1 MKFSFNNFR
10 YFRTQIFL
18 SFSSMVFLIVV
29 WFMFYLYIDRKVDH
43 LNNFNYKSY
52 RISQDFTGNIRNF
65 QTFLLFGYREKDFY
79 IKHNQKDLKL
89 YIDHLKNQRKEIDL
103 IFKESKALNIGTNQ
117 SMITLSKEM
126 DHLYDIVNQFKK
138 TALLR
143 GFKDYGIEGK
153 MRDKA
158 HFLEKY
164 SSLNKITLLQF
175 RRHEKDYLLRSDDSS
190 IKKFEN
196 LYHATLT
203 AKNIDSATRQVLIE
217 YKINFDA
224 LVQLSSKLGISQNQG
239 LYGQIN
245 QINGFIENSFVQ
257 IIHRNE
263 KRVNELKEILFYFQ
277 LCQTLLMALIALL
290 LCIYISK
297 YFTKDIQLLS
307 LDISNYIKSN
317 FKEPISNLNHK
328 SSIRE
333 VDFLLKSY
341 GILKEKLSENIIFLE
356 KKTEQANKIAT
367 FKTQFL
373 ANMSHEIRSPLN
385 GVIGMLNMLKTSA
398 LNSEQTEYIEIA
410 EHSADH
416 LLGIVNMI
424 LDHSKMEAGKMKIE
438 QYPIHLKKEL
448 TKLMRL
454 FEYRIQDKN
463 IKLHFIYDDSISN
476 NVLGDN
482 LRLQQVLINLIDNA
496 IKFTSHGDV
505 KLEVNLSNRIDDL
518 QYLNFK
524 IMDSGIGIDADKTEQ
539 LLLAF
544 EQADLTTTRK
554 YGGTGLGLTISNQ
567 LVQLMGGSKLNI
579 IALEGGGSSFSFD
592 IPFKIN
598 VNLISIK
605 DSNETQSSTIKDIII
620 NKALIVEDN
629 LINQKVL
636 KKLLNKLN
644 IPSDIAVNGKEAVSF
659 YNENDYD
666 IIFMDLHMPEMDGFE
681 ATEKIHSS
689 AKYQT
694 NTIPIVAVTA
704 SAFDE
709 DKVKAIANGMD
720 DFITKPVVLK
730 NLEEIIAKQ
739 MHLKSFQYKKCS
751 TDCKV

>member
-1 MKFSFNNFR
+1 M
-10 YFRTQIFL
+10 TT
-18 SFSSMVFLIVV
+18 
-29 WFMFYLYIDRKVDH
+29 
-43 LNNFNYKSY
+43 
-52 RISQDFTGNIRNF
+52 IS
-65 QTFLLFGYREKDFY
+65 
-79 IKHNQKDLKL
+79 
-89 YIDHLKNQRKEIDL
+89 KEID
-103 IFKESKALNIGTNQ
+103 N
-117 SMITLSKEM
+117 
-126 DHLYDIVNQFKK
+126 LYLVVNQFKK
-138 TALLR
+138 TALIR

-153 MRDKA
+153 MRNKA
-158 HFLEKY
+158 HFLEKN

-175 RRHEKDYLLRSDDSS
+175 RRHEKDYMLRSDDTS

-196 LYHATLT
+196 LYNSTLKE
-203 AKNIDSATRQVLIE
+203 KNIDSATKQVIID
-217 YKINFDA
+217 YKNNFDT
-224 LVQLSSKLGISQNQG
+224 LVKLSSKLGVAQNQG
-239 LYGQIN
+239 LYKKIN
-245 QINGFIENSFVQ
+245 QINGFIESSFVQ
-257 IIHRNE
+257 IISHNK
-263 KRVNELKEILFYFQ
+263 KRINELKETLFYFQ
-277 LCQTLLMALIALL
+277 LYQTILTALITLI

-297 YFTKDIQLLS
+297 YLTKDIKLLS
-307 LDISNYIKSN
+307 LDISNYITSN

-356 KKTEQANKIAT
+356 KKTEQANKTAT

-424 LDHSKMEAGKMKIE
+424 LDHSKMEAGKMKVE

-448 TKLMRL
+448 TKLIRL
-454 FEYRIQDKN
+454 FEYRINDEN
-463 IKLHFIYDDSISN
+463 IKLHFIYDDQISN
-476 NVLGDN
+476 NILGDN

-496 IKFTSHGDV
+496 IKFTSHGEV
-505 KLEVNLSNRIDDL
+505 KLEVCLLNRIDDL

-524 IMDSGIGIDADKTEQ
+524 ITDSGIGIDADKTEQ
-539 LLLAF
+539 MLLAF

-567 LVQLMGGSKLNI
+567 LVHLMGGSKLNI
-579 IALEGGGSSFSFD
+579 MALESGGSSFSFE

-598 VNLISIK
+598 RNIISIENT
-605 DSNETQSSTIKDIII
+605 NETKLNDTKDIII

-636 KKLLNKLN
+636 HKLLTKLN

-689 AKYQT
+689 SKYQT
-694 NTIPIVAVTA
+694 NAIPIIAVTA

-709 DKVKAIANGMD
+709 DKVKAISKGMD

-739 MHLKSFQYKKCS
+739 MQHQIKSMAPTKA
-751 TDCKV
+751 

>member
-1 MKFSFNNFR
+1 M
-10 YFRTQIFL
+10 IVL
-18 SFSSMVFLIVV
+18 MVV
-29 WFMFYLYIDRKVDH
+29 WFMFYLYIDHKVDH
-43 LNNFNYKSY
+43 LNNFTYKSY
-52 RISQDFTGNIRNF
+52 RVSQEFTGNIRNF
-65 QTFLLFGYREKDFY
+65 QTFLLFGYKEKDFY
-79 IKHNQKDLKL
+79 INHNQKDLKL
-89 YIDHLKNQRKEIDL
+89 YIDNLKRQRKEIDL
-103 IFKESKALNIGTNQ
+103 IFKESKDLNIGKNQ
-117 SMITLSKEM
+117 SMTAISKEI
-126 DHLYDIVNQFKK
+126 DNLYLVVNQFKK
-138 TALLR
+138 IALIR

-153 MRDKA
+153 MRNKA
-158 HFLEKY
+158 HFLEKN

-175 RRHEKDYLLRSDDSS
+175 RRHEKDYMLRSDDTS

-196 LYHATLT
+196 LYNSTLKE
-203 AKNIDSATRQVLIE
+203 KNIDSATKQVIID
-217 YKINFDA
+217 YKNNFDT
-224 LVQLSSKLGISQNQG
+224 LVKLSSKLGVAQNQG
-239 LYGQIN
+239 LYKKIN
-245 QINGFIENSFVQ
+245 QINGFIESSFVQ
-257 IIHRNE
+257 IISHNK
-263 KRVNELKEILFYFQ
+263 KRINELKETLFYFQ
-277 LCQTLLMALIALL
+277 LYQTILTALITLI

-297 YFTKDIQLLS
+297 YLTKDIKLLS
-307 LDISNYIKSN
+307 LDISNYITSN

-356 KKTEQANKIAT
+356 KKTEQANKTAT

-424 LDHSKMEAGKMKIE
+424 LDHSKMEAGKMKVE

-448 TKLMRL
+448 TKLIRL
-454 FEYRIQDKN
+454 FEYRINDEN
-463 IKLHFIYDDSISN
+463 IKLHFIYDDQISN
-476 NVLGDN
+476 NILGDN

-496 IKFTSHGDV
+496 IKFTSHGEV
-505 KLEVNLSNRIDDL
+505 KLEVCLLNRIDDL

-524 IMDSGIGIDADKTEQ
+524 ITDSGIGIDADKTEQ
-539 LLLAF
+539 MLLAF

-567 LVQLMGGSKLNI
+567 LVHLMGGSKLNI
-579 IALEGGGSSFSFD
+579 IALESGGSSFSFE

-598 VNLISIK
+598 RNIISIE
-605 DSNETQSSTIKDIII
+605 DTNETKLNNSKDIII

-636 KKLLNKLN
+636 HKLLNKLN
-644 IPSDIAVNGKEAVSF
+644 IPSDIAVNGKEAVSL
-659 YNENDYD
+659 YNENNYD

-694 NTIPIVAVTA
+694 NAIPIIAVTA
-704 SAFDE
+704 SAFEE
-709 DKVKAIANGMD
+709 DKVKAISKGMD

-739 MHLKSFQYKKCS
+739 MQHQIKSMAPIKA
-751 TDCKV
+751 

>member
-10 YFRTQIFL
+10 YFRTQLFL

-29 WFMFYLYIDRKVDH
+29 WFMSYLYIDHKVDH
-43 LNNFNYKSY
+43 LNNFTYKSY
-52 RISQDFTGNIRNF
+52 RVSQEFTGNIRNF
-65 QTFLLFGYREKDFY
+65 QTFLLFGYKEKDFY
-79 IKHNQKDLKL
+79 INHNQKDLKL
-89 YIDHLKNQRKEIDL
+89 YIDNLKSQRKEIDL
-103 IFKESKALNIGTNQ
+103 IFKESKELNIGTNQ

-126 DHLYDIVNQFKK
+126 NHLYDIVNQFKK
-138 TALLR
+138 TALIR
-143 GFKDYGIEGK
+143 GFKDYGVEGE
-153 MRDKA
+153 MRNKA

-175 RRHEKDYLLRSDDSS
+175 RRHEKDYLLRSDNTS
-190 IKKFEN
+190 IKKFED
-196 LYHATLT
+196 LYTATLSD
-203 AKNIDSATRQVLIE
+203 KNIDSATKQVLLE

-224 LVQLSSKLGISQNQG
+224 LVQLSSKLGISQNEG

-263 KRVNELKEILFYFQ
+263 KRVDELKKILFYFQ

-297 YFTKDIQLLS
+297 YFTKDIQLLT

-317 FKEPISNLNHK
+317 FQETTSNLNHK

-356 KKTEQANKIAT
+356 KKTEQANKTAA

-398 LNSEQTEYIEIA
+398 LNNEQTEYIEIA

-454 FEYRIQDKN
+454 FEYRINDEN
-463 IKLHFIYDDSISN
+463 IKLHFIYDESISN
-476 NVLGDN
+476 SILGDN

-505 KLEVNLSNRIDDL
+505 KLEVNLLNRSGDL

-524 IMDSGIGIDADKTEQ
+524 ITDSGIGIDPDKTEQ
-539 LLLAF
+539 MLLAF

-567 LVQLMGGSKLNI
+567 LVQLMGGTKLNI
-579 IALEGGGSSFSFD
+579 IALEAGGSSFSFD
-592 IPFKIN
+592 IPFEIN
-598 VNLISIK
+598 TSAFSIEGNNESQFNNLK
-605 DSNETQSSTIKDIII
+605 DVIIT
-620 NKALIVEDN
+620 KALIVEDN

-636 KKLLNKLN
+636 QKLLNKLN
-644 IPSDIAVNGKEAVSF
+644 IPSDIAINGKEAVSL

-689 AKYQT
+689 AKYQI
-694 NTIPIVAVTA
+694 NAIPIIAVTA

-709 DKVKAIANGMD
+709 DKVKAISNGMD

-739 MHLKSFQYKKCS
+739 MHLKCFQYKNC
-751 TDCKV
+751 

>member
-1 MKFSFNNFR
+1 
-10 YFRTQIFL
+10 
-18 SFSSMVFLIVV
+18 
-29 WFMFYLYIDRKVDH
+29 MFYLYIDRKVDY
-43 LNNFNYKSY
+43 LNNFTYKSY
-52 RISQDFTGNIRNF
+52 RVSQEFTANIRNF
-65 QTFLLFGYREKDFY
+65 QTFLLFGYKEKDFY
-79 IKHNQKDLKL
+79 LNHNQKDLKL
-89 YIDHLKNQRKEIDL
+89 YIDNLKNQRKEIDV
-103 IFKESKALNIGTNQ
+103 IFKESKELNIGNNP
-117 SMITLSKEM
+117 SMTHLSKEI
-126 DHLYDIVNQFKK
+126 DNLYSVVNQFKK
-138 TALLR
+138 TALIR
-143 GFKDYGIEGK
+143 GFKDHGIEGE
-153 MRDKA
+153 MRKKA
-158 HFLEKY
+158 HFLEKN

-175 RRHEKDYLLRSDDSS
+175 RRHEKDYMLRSDDTS
-190 IKKFEN
+190 IQKFKD
-196 LYHATLT
+196 LYTSTL
-203 AKNIDSATRQVLIE
+203 KDRNIDSATKQVLTD
-217 YKINFDA
+217 YKNNFDS
-224 LVQLSSKLGISQNQG
+224 LVKLSSKLGVAQNQG
-239 LYGQIN
+239 LYGKIN
-245 QINGFIENSFVQ
+245 KMNEAVENSFVQ
-257 IIHRNE
+257 IIAHNK
-263 KRVNELKEILFYFQ
+263 KRINELKETLFYSQ

-297 YFTKDIQLLS
+297 YFTKDIKLLS

-317 FKEPISNLNHK
+317 FKEPISNLNHR

-356 KKTEQANKIAT
+356 KKTEQANKTAT

-454 FEYRIQDKN
+454 FEYRINDEN
-463 IKLHFIYDDSISN
+463 IKLHFIYDDGISN
-476 NVLGDN
+476 NILGDN

-496 IKFTSHGDV
+496 IKFTTHGDV
-505 KLEVNLSNRIDDL
+505 KLEVNLLNRIDDL

-524 IMDSGIGIDADKTEQ
+524 ITDSGIGIDPDKTEQ
-539 LLLAF
+539 MLLAF

-567 LVQLMGGSKLNI
+567 LVQLMGGTKLNI
-579 IALEGGGSSFSFD
+579 IALESGGSSFSFE

-598 VNLISIK
+598 TKIIPIE
-605 DSNETQSSTIKDIII
+605 DSSESQFNTIKDVII

-636 KKLLNKLN
+636 HKLLNKLN
-644 IPSDIAVNGKEAVSF
+644 IPSDIAINGKEAVSL

-689 AKYQT
+689 AKYQI
-694 NTIPIVAVTA
+694 NAIPIIAVTA

-709 DKVKAIANGMD
+709 DKVKAISNGMD

-739 MHLKSFQYKKCS
+739 MQLQM
-751 TDCKV
+751 

>member
-1 MKFSFNNFR
+1 
-10 YFRTQIFL
+10 
-18 SFSSMVFLIVV
+18 
-29 WFMFYLYIDRKVDH
+29 MFYLYIDRKVDY
-43 LNNFNYKSY
+43 LNNFTYKSY
-52 RISQDFTGNIRNF
+52 RVSQEFTANIRNF
-65 QTFLLFGYREKDFY
+65 QTFLLFGYKEKDFY
-79 IKHNQKDLKL
+79 LNHNQKDLKL
-89 YIDHLKNQRKEIDL
+89 YIDNLKNQRKEIDV
-103 IFKESKALNIGTNQ
+103 IFKESKELNIGNNP
-117 SMITLSKEM
+117 SMTHLSKEI
-126 DHLYDIVNQFKK
+126 DNLYSVVNQFKK
-138 TALLR
+138 TALIR
-143 GFKDYGIEGK
+143 GFKDHGIEGE
-153 MRDKA
+153 MRKKA
-158 HFLEKY
+158 HFLEKN

-175 RRHEKDYLLRSDDSS
+175 RRHEKDYMLRSDDTS
-190 IKKFEN
+190 IQKFKD
-196 LYHATLT
+196 LYTSTL
-203 AKNIDSATRQVLIE
+203 KDRNIDSATKQVLTD
-217 YKINFDA
+217 YKNNFDS
-224 LVQLSSKLGISQNQG
+224 LVKLSSKLGVAQNQG
-239 LYGQIN
+239 LYGKIN
-245 QINGFIENSFVQ
+245 KMNEAVENSFVQ
-257 IIHRNE
+257 IIAHNK
-263 KRVNELKEILFYFQ
+263 KRINELKETLFYSQ

-297 YFTKDIQLLS
+297 YFTKDIKLLS

-317 FKEPISNLNHK
+317 FKEPISNLNHR

-356 KKTEQANKIAT
+356 KKTEQANKTAT

-454 FEYRIQDKN
+454 FEYRINDEN
-463 IKLHFIYDDSISN
+463 IKLHFIYDDGISN
-476 NVLGDN
+476 NILGDN

-496 IKFTSHGDV
+496 IKFTTHGDV
-505 KLEVNLSNRIDDL
+505 KLEVNLLNRIDDL

-524 IMDSGIGIDADKTEQ
+524 ITDSGIGIDPDKTEQ
-539 LLLAF
+539 MLLAF

-567 LVQLMGGSKLNI
+567 LVQLMGGTKLNI
-579 IALEGGGSSFSFD
+579 ITLESGGSSFSFE

-598 VNLISIK
+598 TKIIPVE
-605 DSNETQSSTIKDIII
+605 DSSERQFNTIKDVII

-636 KKLLNKLN
+636 HKLLNKLN
-644 IPSDIAVNGKEAVSF
+644 IPSDIAINGKEAVSL

-689 AKYQT
+689 AKYQI
-694 NTIPIVAVTA
+694 NAIPIIAVTA

-709 DKVKAIANGMD
+709 DKVKAISNGMD

-739 MHLKSFQYKKCS
+739 MQLQM
-751 TDCKV
+751 

>member
-1 MKFSFNNFR
+1 MKFFFNNFR

-18 SFSSMVFLIVV
+18 SFSSMIVLIVI

-43 LNNFNYKSY
+43 LNNFTYKSY
-52 RISQDFTGNIRNF
+52 QISQDFTGNIRNF
-65 QTFLLFGYREKDFY
+65 QTFLLFGYKEKDFY
-79 IKHNQKDLKL
+79 INHNQKDLKL
-89 YIDHLKNQRKEIDL
+89 YIDNLKNQRKEIDL
-103 IFKESKALNIGTNQ
+103 IFKESKELNIGNNPSMTN
-117 SMITLSKEM
+117 LSKEI
-126 DHLYDIVNQFKK
+126 DNLYIVVNQFKK
-138 TALLR
+138 TALIR
-143 GFKDYGIEGK
+143 GFKDHGIEGK
-153 MRDKA
+153 MRNKA
-158 HFLEKY
+158 HFLEKK

-175 RRHEKDYLLRSDDSS
+175 RRHEKDYLLRSDVAS
-190 IKKFEN
+190 ITKFEN
-196 LYHATLT
+196 LYNSTFKK
-203 AKNIDSATRQVLIE
+203 KNIDSATKQVLID
-217 YKINFDA
+217 YKNDFDT
-224 LVQLSSKLGISQNQG
+224 LVKLSSKLGVSQNQG
-239 LYGQIN
+239 LYGKIN
-245 QINGFIENSFVQ
+245 QINGFVESSFVQ
-257 IIHRNE
+257 IIAHNE
-263 KRVNELKEILFYFQ
+263 KRINELKKTLFYSQ
-277 LCQTLLMALIALL
+277 LCQTLLMALIALI

-297 YFTKDIQLLS
+297 YFTKDIKLLS
-307 LDISNYIKSN
+307 LDISSYIKSN
-317 FKEPISNLNHK
+317 FKEPISNLNHR

-333 VDFLLKSY
+333 VDFLLISY

-356 KKTEQANKIAT
+356 KKTEQANKTAT

-385 GVIGMLNMLKTSA
+385 GVIGMLNMLKTSS

-424 LDHSKMEAGKMKIE
+424 LDHSKMEAGKMKVE
-438 QYPIHLKKEL
+438 QYPINLKKEL
-448 TKLMRL
+448 TKLIRL
-454 FEYRIQDKN
+454 FEYRIIDKN

-476 NVLGDN
+476 NILGDN

-496 IKFTSHGDV
+496 IKFTTHGDV
-505 KLEVNLSNRIDDL
+505 KLEVNLLNRIDDL
-518 QYLNFK
+518 QYLSFK

-539 LLLAF
+539 MLLAF

-579 IALEGGGSSFSFD
+579 IGLESGGSSFSFE

-598 VNLISIK
+598 TNVISIE
-605 DSNETQSSTIKDIII
+605 DNNETHFNDIKDVII

-636 KKLLNKLN
+636 YKLLNKLN
-644 IPSDIAVNGKEAVSF
+644 IPSDIAINGKEAVTL
-659 YNENDYD
+659 YNKNDYD

-681 ATEKIHSS
+681 ATEKIHASP
-689 AKYQT
+689 KYQIT
-694 NTIPIVAVTA
+694 PIPIIAVTA

-709 DKVKAIANGMD
+709 DKVKAISKGMD

-739 MHLKSFQYKKCS
+739 MQLKCFQI
-751 TDCKV
+751 

>member
-1 MKFSFNNFR
+1 
-10 YFRTQIFL
+10 
-18 SFSSMVFLIVV
+18 MVFLIVV
-29 WFMFYLYIDRKVDH
+29 WFMFYLYIDRKVDY

-65 QTFLLFGYREKDFY
+65 QTFLLFGYREKGFY
-79 IKHNQKDLKL
+79 INHNQKDLKL
-89 YIDHLKNQRKEIDL
+89 YIDNLEKQRKEIDL
-103 IFKESKALNIGTNQ
+103 IFKESKELNIGTNQ
-117 SMITLSKEM
+117 SMINLSKEM
-126 DHLYDIVNQFKK
+126 GHLDVIVNQLKK
-138 TALLR
+138 TALIR

-158 HFLEKY
+158 HFLEKH

-196 LYHATLT
+196 LYHT
-203 AKNIDSATRQVLIE
+203 ALRTKNIDSATMQVLKE
-217 YKINFDA
+217 YKINFDT
-224 LVQLSSKLGISQNQG
+224 LVQLSSEIGISQNQG
-239 LYGQIN
+239 LYGQIH

-257 IIHRNE
+257 IIRHNE

-307 LDISNYIKSN
+307 LDISNYIKFN
-317 FKEPISNLNHK
+317 FKEPTSNLSHK

-356 KKTEQANKIAT
+356 KKTEQANRTAT

-373 ANMSHEIRSPLN
+373 TNMSHEIRSPLN

-448 TKLMRL
+448 SKLMRL
-454 FEYRIQDKN
+454 FEYRIRDKN
-463 IKLHFIYDDSISN
+463 IKLHFIYDDCISN
-476 NVLGDN
+476 NIFGDN

-505 KLEVNLSNRIDDL
+505 KLEVNLSDRRDDL

-524 IMDSGIGIDADKTEQ
+524 IMDSGIGIDANKTEQ

-592 IPFKIN
+592 IPFEIN
-598 VNLISIK
+598 TNVISIEGN
-605 DSNETQSSTIKDIII
+605 NETLFNNIKDIII
-620 NKALIVEDN
+620 SKALIVEDN

-636 KKLLNKLN
+636 QKLLNKLN
-644 IPSDIAVNGKEAVSF
+644 IPSDIAINGKEAVSF

-689 AKYQT
+689 VKYQI

-709 DKVKAIANGMD
+709 DKVKAISKGMD

-739 MHLKSFQYKKCS
+739 MNLKCFQNKNCCLDYK
-751 TDCKV
+751 V

>member
-1 MKFSFNNFR
+1 M
-10 YFRTQIFL
+10 IVL
-18 SFSSMVFLIVV
+18 MVV
-29 WFMFYLYIDRKVDH
+29 WFMFYLYIDHKVDH
-43 LNNFNYKSY
+43 LNNFTYKSY
-52 RISQDFTGNIRNF
+52 RVSQEFTGNIRNF
-65 QTFLLFGYREKDFY
+65 QTFLLFGYKEKDFY
-79 IKHNQKDLKL
+79 INHNQKDLKL
-89 YIDHLKNQRKEIDL
+89 YIDNLKSQRKEIDL
-103 IFKESKALNIGTNQ
+103 IFKESKDLNIGNNQ
-117 SMITLSKEM
+117 SMTAISKEI
-126 DHLYDIVNQFKK
+126 DNLYLVVNQFKK
-138 TALLR
+138 IALIR

-153 MRDKA
+153 MRNKA
-158 HFLEKY
+158 HFLEKN

-175 RRHEKDYLLRSDDSS
+175 RRHEKDYMLRSDDTS

-196 LYHATLT
+196 LYNSTLKE
-203 AKNIDSATRQVLIE
+203 KNIDSATKQVIID
-217 YKINFDA
+217 YKNNFET
-224 LVQLSSKLGISQNQG
+224 LVKLSSKLGVAQNQG
-239 LYGQIN
+239 LYKKIN
-245 QINGFIENSFVQ
+245 QINGFIESSFVQ
-257 IIHRNE
+257 IISHNK
-263 KRVNELKEILFYFQ
+263 KRINELKETLFYFQ
-277 LCQTLLMALIALL
+277 LYQTLFTALL
-290 LCIYISK
+290 TLILCIYISK
-297 YFTKDIQLLS
+297 YLTKDIKLLS
-307 LDISNYIKSN
+307 LDISNYIMSN

-356 KKTEQANKIAT
+356 KKTEQANKTAT

-424 LDHSKMEAGKMKIE
+424 LDHSKMEAGKMKVE

-448 TKLMRL
+448 TKLIRL
-454 FEYRIQDKN
+454 FEYRINDEN
-463 IKLHFIYDDSISN
+463 IKLHFIYDDQISN
-476 NVLGDN
+476 NILGDN

-496 IKFTSHGDV
+496 IKFTTHGDV
-505 KLEVNLSNRIDDL
+505 KLEVHLLNRIDDL

-524 IMDSGIGIDADKTEQ
+524 ITDSGIGIDPDKTEQ
-539 LLLAF
+539 MLLAF

-567 LVQLMGGSKLNI
+567 LVHLMGGSKLNI
-579 IALEGGGSSFSFD
+579 IALESGGSSFSFE

-598 VNLISIK
+598 RNIISIE
-605 DSNETQSSTIKDIII
+605 DNNETKLNDTKEIII

-636 KKLLNKLN
+636 HKLLTKLN
-644 IPSDIAVNGKEAVSF
+644 IPSDIAVNGKEAVSL

-681 ATEKIHSS
+681 ATEKIHSTS
-689 AKYQT
+689 KYQT
-694 NTIPIVAVTA
+694 NAIPIIAVTA
-704 SAFDE
+704 SAFEE
-709 DKVKAIANGMD
+709 DKVKAISKGMD

-739 MHLKSFQYKKCS
+739 MQHQMKSM
-751 TDCKV
+751 TPIKV

>member
-1 MKFSFNNFR
+1 M
-10 YFRTQIFL
+10 
-18 SFSSMVFLIVV
+18 SFSSMIVLMVV
-29 WFMFYLYIDRKVDH
+29 WFMFYLYIDHKVDH
-43 LNNFNYKSY
+43 LNNFTYKSY
-52 RISQDFTGNIRNF
+52 RVSQEFTGNIRNF
-65 QTFLLFGYREKDFY
+65 QTFLLFGYKEKDFY
-79 IKHNQKDLKL
+79 INHNQKDLKL
-89 YIDHLKNQRKEIDL
+89 YIDNLKSQRKEIDL
-103 IFKESKALNIGTNQ
+103 IFKESKDLNIGNNQ
-117 SMITLSKEM
+117 SMTAISKEI
-126 DHLYDIVNQFKK
+126 DNLYLVVNQFKK
-138 TALLR
+138 IALIR

-153 MRDKA
+153 MRNKA
-158 HFLEKY
+158 HFLEKN

-175 RRHEKDYLLRSDDSS
+175 RRHEKDYMLRSDDTS

-196 LYHATLT
+196 LYNSTLKE
-203 AKNIDSATRQVLIE
+203 KNIDSATKQVIID
-217 YKINFDA
+217 YKNNFET
-224 LVQLSSKLGISQNQG
+224 LVKLSSKLGVAQNQG
-239 LYGQIN
+239 LYKKIN
-245 QINGFIENSFVQ
+245 QINGFIESSFVQ
-257 IIHRNE
+257 IISHNK
-263 KRVNELKEILFYFQ
+263 KRINELKETLFYFQ
-277 LCQTLLMALIALL
+277 LYQTLFTALL
-290 LCIYISK
+290 TLILCIYISK
-297 YFTKDIQLLS
+297 YLTKDIKLLS
-307 LDISNYIKSN
+307 LDISNYIMSN

-356 KKTEQANKIAT
+356 KKTEQANKTAT

-424 LDHSKMEAGKMKIE
+424 LDHSKMEAGKMKVE

-448 TKLMRL
+448 TKLIRL
-454 FEYRIQDKN
+454 FEYRINDEN
-463 IKLHFIYDDSISN
+463 IKLHFIYDDQISN
-476 NVLGDN
+476 NILGDN

-496 IKFTSHGDV
+496 IKFTTHGDV
-505 KLEVNLSNRIDDL
+505 KLEVHLLNRIDDL

-524 IMDSGIGIDADKTEQ
+524 ITDSGIGIDPDKTEQ
-539 LLLAF
+539 MLLAF

-567 LVQLMGGSKLNI
+567 LVHLMGGSKLNI
-579 IALEGGGSSFSFD
+579 IALESGGSSFSFE

-598 VNLISIK
+598 RNIISIE
-605 DSNETQSSTIKDIII
+605 DNNETKLNDTKEIII

-636 KKLLNKLN
+636 HKLLTKLN
-644 IPSDIAVNGKEAVSF
+644 IPSDIAVNGKEAVSL

-681 ATEKIHSS
+681 ATEKIHSTS
-689 AKYQT
+689 KYQT
-694 NTIPIVAVTA
+694 NAIPIIAVTA
-704 SAFDE
+704 SAFEE
-709 DKVKAIANGMD
+709 DKVKAISKGMD

-739 MHLKSFQYKKCS
+739 MQHQMKSM
-751 TDCKV
+751 TPIKV

>member
-1 MKFSFNNFR
+1 MKFFFNNFR

-18 SFSSMVFLIVV
+18 SFSLMIVLIVV
-29 WFMFYLYIDRKVDH
+29 WFMFYLYIDRKVHH
-43 LNNFNYKSY
+43 LNNFTYKSY
-52 RISQDFTGNIRNF
+52 RVSQDFSANIRNF
-65 QTFLLFGYREKDFY
+65 QTFLLFGYKEKDFY
-79 IKHNQKDLKL
+79 INHNQKDLKL
-89 YIDHLKNQRKEIDL
+89 YIDNLKSQRKEVDL
-103 IFKESKALNIGTNQ
+103 IFKESKELNIGTNQ
-117 SMITLSKEM
+117 SMITLSKEI
-126 DHLYDIVNQFKK
+126 DNLYVIVNQFKK
-138 TALLR
+138 IALIR

-158 HFLEKY
+158 HFLEKK

-175 RRHEKDYLLRSDDSS
+175 RRHEKDYLLRSDDTY
-190 IKKFEN
+190 IKNFED
-196 LYHATLT
+196 LYNSTIRE
-203 AKNIDSATRQVLIE
+203 KNIDSATRQVLID
-217 YKINFDA
+217 YKNDFDS
-224 LVQLSSKLGISQNQG
+224 LVKLSSKLGVAQNQG
-239 LYGQIN
+239 LYGKIN
-245 QINGFIENSFVQ
+245 QINEVVENSFVQ
-257 IIHRNE
+257 IIAHNK
-263 KRVNELKEILFYFQ
+263 KRINELKETLFYFQ
-277 LCQTLLMALIALL
+277 LCQTLLMMLIALIL
-290 LCIYISK
+290 STYISK
-297 YFTKDIQLLS
+297 YFTKDIKLLS

-424 LDHSKMEAGKMKIE
+424 LDHSKMEAGKMKVE
-438 QYPIHLKKEL
+438 QYPINLKKEL
-448 TKLMRL
+448 TKLIRL
-454 FEYRIQDKN
+454 FEYRINDKN
-463 IKLHFIYDDSISN
+463 IELHFIYDDKISN
-476 NVLGDN
+476 NILGDN

-496 IKFTSHGDV
+496 IKFTTHGDV
-505 KLEVNLSNRIDDL
+505 KLEVNLLNRIDDL

-524 IMDSGIGIDADKTEQ
+524 ITDSGIGIDPDKTEQ
-539 LLLAF
+539 MLLAF

-567 LVQLMGGSKLNI
+567 LVQLMGGTKLNI
-579 IALEGGGSSFSFD
+579 IALESGGSSFSFE

-598 VNLISIK
+598 TNVLSIE
-605 DSNETQSSTIKDIII
+605 DNNETQFNTIKDVII

-636 KKLLNKLN
+636 YKLLDKLN
-644 IPSDIAVNGKEAVSF
+644 IPSDIAINGKEAVSL

-689 AKYQT
+689 PKYQI
-694 NTIPIVAVTA
+694 NAIPIIAVTA

-709 DKVKAIANGMD
+709 DKVKAISNGMD

-739 MHLKSFQYKKCS
+739 MQLQM
-751 TDCKV
+751 

>member
-1 MKFSFNNFR
+1 M
-10 YFRTQIFL
+10 I
-18 SFSSMVFLIVV
+18 VLIVV
-29 WFMFYLYIDRKVDH
+29 WFMFYLYVDRKVEH
-43 LNNFNYKSY
+43 LNNFTYKSY
-52 RISQDFTGNIRNF
+52 RVSQDFSANIRNF
-65 QTFLLFGYREKDFY
+65 QNFLLFGHKEKGFY
-79 IKHNQKDLKL
+79 INHNQKDLNL
-89 YIDHLKNQRKEIDL
+89 YIDNLKKQREEINL
-103 IFKESKALNIGTNQ
+103 IFKESKELNIGTNQ
-117 SMITLSKEM
+117 SMINLSKEI
-126 DHLYDIVNQFKK
+126 DNLYIAVNQFKK
-138 TALLR
+138 TALIR

-158 HFLEKY
+158 HFLEKK

-175 RRHEKDYLLRSDDSS
+175 RRHEKDYLLRSEDAY

-196 LYHATLT
+196 LYNSTIRE
-203 AKNIDSATRQVLIE
+203 KNLDPITRQVLIG
-217 YKINFDA
+217 YKNDFGA
-224 LVQLSSKLGISQNQG
+224 LVKLNTKLGASHDQG
-239 LYGQIN
+239 LYGKIN
-245 QINGFIENSFVQ
+245 KINGFVENSFVQ

-263 KRVNELKEILFYFQ
+263 KKVNELKETLFYLQ
-277 LCQTLLMALIALL
+277 LYQTLLMILIALAL
-290 LCIYISK
+290 STYISK
-297 YFTKDIQLLS
+297 YFTKDIKLLS

-317 FKEPISNLNHK
+317 FKEPTSNLNHK

-341 GILKEKLSENIIFLE
+341 GVLKEKLSENIVFLE
-356 KKTEQANKIAT
+356 KSTEQANKTAT

-385 GVIGMLNMLKTSA
+385 GVIGMLNMIKTSP

-424 LDHSKMEAGKMKIE
+424 LDHSKMEAGKMKLE
-438 QYPIHLKKEL
+438 NYPINLKKEL
-448 TKLMRL
+448 TKLIRL
-454 FEYRIQDKN
+454 FEYRINDEN

-476 NVLGDN
+476 NILGDN

-505 KLEVNLSNRIDDL
+505 KLEVNLLTRKDDL

-524 IMDSGIGIDADKTEQ
+524 ITDSGIGIDPDKTEQ
-539 LLLAF
+539 MLLAF

-579 IALEGGGSSFSFD
+579 IALERGGSSFSFE
-592 IPFKIN
+592 IPFQIN
-598 VNLISIK
+598 TNVISIK
-605 DSNETQSSTIKDIII
+605 DSNEIKFNSTKDIII

-636 KKLLNKLN
+636 HKLLDKLN
-644 IPSDIAVNGKEAVSF
+644 IPSDIAVNGKEAVSL
-659 YNENDYD
+659 YNENEYD

-689 AKYQT
+689 AKYQI
-694 NTIPIVAVTA
+694 NAIPIIAVTA

-709 DKVKAIANGMD
+709 DKVKAISNGMD

-739 MHLKSFQYKKCS
+739 MHLKCFKF
-751 TDCKV
+751 

>member
-1 MKFSFNNFR
+1 
-10 YFRTQIFL
+10 
-18 SFSSMVFLIVV
+18 
-29 WFMFYLYIDRKVDH
+29 MFYLYIDRKVDH
-43 LNNFNYKSY
+43 LNNFTYKSY
-52 RISQDFTGNIRNF
+52 RVSQDFSANIRNF
-65 QTFLLFGYREKDFY
+65 QNFLLFGYKEKDFY
-79 IKHNQKDLKL
+79 INHNQKDLKL
-89 YIDHLKNQRKEIDL
+89 YIDNLKKQRKEVNL
-103 IFKESKALNIGTNQ
+103 IFKESKELNIGTNQ
-117 SMITLSKEM
+117 SMTNLSKEI
-126 DHLYDIVNQFKK
+126 DNLSIVVNQFKK
-138 TALLR
+138 TTLIR
-143 GFKDYGIEGK
+143 GFKDYGVEGK
-153 MRDKA
+153 MRDNA
-158 HFLEKY
+158 HFLEKK

-175 RRHEKDYLLRSDDSS
+175 RRHEKDYLLRSEDTY
-190 IKKFEN
+190 IKKFED
-196 LYHATLT
+196 LYNSTIRE
-203 AKNIDSATRQVLIE
+203 KNIDPITRQVLVD
-217 YKINFDA
+217 YKNDFGA
-224 LVQLSSKLGISQNQG
+224 LVKLSSKLGASHNRG
-239 LYGQIN
+239 LYGKIN
-245 QINGFIENSFVQ
+245 QINGFVENSFVQ

-263 KRVNELKEILFYFQ
+263 KKVNELKETLFYLQ
-277 LCQTLLMALIALL
+277 LCQTLLMILIALAL
-290 LCIYISK
+290 STYISK
-297 YFTKDIQLLS
+297 YFTKDIKLLS

-317 FKEPISNLNHK
+317 FKEPTSNLNHK

-341 GILKEKLSENIIFLE
+341 GVLKEKLSENIVFLE
-356 KKTEQANKIAT
+356 KDTEQANKTAT

-385 GVIGMLNMLKTSA
+385 GVIGMLNMIKTSP

-424 LDHSKMEAGKMKIE
+424 LDHSKMEAGKMKLE
-438 QYPIHLKKEL
+438 KYPINLKKEL
-448 TKLMRL
+448 TKLIRL
-454 FEYRIQDKN
+454 FEYRINDEN
-463 IKLHFIYDDSISN
+463 IKLHFIYDDGISN
-476 NVLGDN
+476 NILGDN

-496 IKFTSHGDV
+496 IKFTTHGDV
-505 KLEVNLSNRIDDL
+505 KLEVNLLNRIDDL

-524 IMDSGIGIDADKTEQ
+524 ITDSGIGIDPDKTEQ

-579 IALEGGGSSFSFD
+579 IALESGGSSFSFE
-592 IPFKIN
+592 IPFQIN
-598 VNLISIK
+598 TNVISIE
-605 DSNETQSSTIKDIII
+605 DNNEIKFNNTKDIII

-636 KKLLNKLN
+636 HKLLDKLN
-644 IPSDIAVNGKEAVSF
+644 IPSDIAINGKEAVSL

-689 AKYQT
+689 AKYQI
-694 NTIPIVAVTA
+694 NAIPIIAVTA

-709 DKVKAIANGMD
+709 DKVKAISNGMD

-739 MHLKSFQYKKCS
+739 MHLKCFQF
-751 TDCKV
+751 

>member
-1 MKFSFNNFR
+1 M
-10 YFRTQIFL
+10 
-18 SFSSMVFLIVV
+18 IVLMIV
-29 WFMFYLYIDRKVDH
+29 WFMFYLYIDRKADH
-43 LNNFNYKSY
+43 LNNFTYKSY
-52 RISQDFTGNIRNF
+52 QVSQEFTGNIRNF
-65 QTFLLFGYREKDFY
+65 QTFLLSGYKEKDFY
-79 IKHNQKDLKL
+79 INHSQKNIKL
-89 YIDHLKNQRKEIDL
+89 YIDNLKTQRKEIDL
-103 IFKESKALNIGTNQ
+103 IFKESKDLNIGSNQ
-117 SMITLSKEM
+117 SIIAILKEI
-126 DHLYDIVNQFKK
+126 DNLYLVVNQFKK
-138 TALLR
+138 TALIR

-153 MRDKA
+153 MRNKA
-158 HFLEKY
+158 HFLEKN

-175 RRHEKDYLLRSDDSS
+175 RRHEKDYLLRSDDTS

-196 LYHATLT
+196 LYNSTIRE
-203 AKNIDSATRQVLIE
+203 KNIDAATKQVLID
-217 YKINFDA
+217 YKNNFET
-224 LVQLSSKLGISQNQG
+224 LVKLSSKLGVAQNQG
-239 LYGQIN
+239 LYKKIDEIN
-245 QINGFIENSFVQ
+245 AFIESSFVQ
-257 IIHRNE
+257 IISHNK
-263 KRVNELKEILFYFQ
+263 KRINELKETLFYFQ
-277 LCQTLLMALIALL
+277 LYQTLLMVLITLI
-290 LCIYISK
+290 LCVYISK
-297 YFTKDIQLLS
+297 HLTKDIKLLS
-307 LDISNYIKSN
+307 LDISNYITSN

-328 SSIRE
+328 SSIKE
-333 VDFLLKSY
+333 VDLLLKSY

-356 KKTEQANKIAT
+356 KKTEQANKTTT

-424 LDHSKMEAGKMKIE
+424 LDHSKMEAGKMKVE

-448 TKLMRL
+448 TKLIRL
-454 FEYRIQDKN
+454 FEYRIKDEN
-463 IKLHFIYDDSISN
+463 IKLHFIYDDQISN
-476 NVLGDN
+476 NILGDN

-505 KLEVNLSNRIDDL
+505 KLEVHLLNRIDDL

-524 IMDSGIGIDADKTEQ
+524 ITDSGIGIDPDKTEQ
-539 LLLAF
+539 MLLAF

-567 LVQLMGGSKLNI
+567 LVHLMGGSKLNI
-579 IALEGGGSSFSFD
+579 MALESGGSSFSFE

-598 VNLISIK
+598 RNIISIE
-605 DSNETQSSTIKDIII
+605 DTNETKLNNTKDIII

-636 KKLLNKLN
+636 HKLLTKLN
-644 IPSDIAVNGKEAVSF
+644 IPSDIAVNGKEAVSY

-666 IIFMDLHMPEMDGFE
+666 IIFMDIHMPEMDGFE

-689 AKYQT
+689 SKYQT
-694 NTIPIVAVTA
+694 NAIPIIAVTA

-709 DKVKAIANGMD
+709 DKVKAISKGMD

-739 MHLKSFQYKKCS
+739 MQHQMKSMAPI
-751 TDCKV
+751 KV

>member
-1 MKFSFNNFR
+1 
-10 YFRTQIFL
+10 
-18 SFSSMVFLIVV
+18 
-29 WFMFYLYIDRKVDH
+29 MFYLYIDRKVDH

-52 RISQDFTGNIRNF
+52 KISQDFTGNIRNF
-65 QTFLLFGYREKDFY
+65 QTFLLFGYREKGFY
-79 IKHNQKDLKL
+79 ITHNQKDLKL
-89 YIDHLKNQRKEIDL
+89 YIDHLKKQKKEIDL
-103 IFKESKALNIGTNQ
+103 IFKESKELNIGTDQ
-117 SMITLSKEM
+117 SLITLSQEM
-126 DHLYDIVNQFKK
+126 DHLYSIVNEFKK
-138 TALLR
+138 TALIR

-158 HFLEKY
+158 HFLERN
-164 SSLNKITLLQF
+164 SSLDKITLLQF
-175 RRHEKDYLLRSDDSS
+175 RRHEKDYLLRSDDTS
-190 IKKFEN
+190 IKKFED
-196 LYHATLT
+196 LYQATLRE
-203 AKNIDSATRQVLIE
+203 KNIDSATRQILTE
-217 YKINFDA
+217 YKINFNT

-239 LYGQIN
+239 LYGHIN

-257 IIHRNE
+257 IIHHNE
-263 KRVNELKEILFYFQ
+263 KRVDELKEILYYFQ

-290 LCIYISK
+290 LSIYISK
-297 YFTKDIQLLS
+297 YFTKDIRLLS

-317 FKEPISNLNHK
+317 FQEPTSNLNNK

-356 KKTEQANKIAT
+356 KKTEQANKIAA

-385 GVIGMLNMLKTSA
+385 GVVGMLNMLKTSA

-424 LDHSKMEAGKMKIE
+424 LDHSKMEAGKMKME
-438 QYPIHLKKEL
+438 QYPINLKKEL

-463 IKLHFIYDDSISN
+463 IQLHFNYDDSIAN
-476 NVLGDN
+476 NILADN

-496 IKFTSHGDV
+496 IKFTSQGDV
-505 KLEVNLSNRIDDL
+505 KLEVNFLNRTADL

-579 IALEGGGSSFSFD
+579 IALEGGGSSFSFE

-598 VNLISIK
+598 TNVISIK
-605 DSNETQSSTIKDIII
+605 DTKETQSIIKDIII

-636 KKLLNKLN
+636 QKLLNKLN
-644 IPSDIAVNGKEAVSF
+644 IPSDIAINGKEAVSL

-681 ATEKIHSS
+681 ATEKIHSA
-689 AKYQT
+689 AKYQI
-694 NTIPIVAVTA
+694 NAIPIIAVTA

-730 NLEEIIAKQ
+730 NLEETIAKQ
-739 MHLKSFQYKKCS
+739 MQLKSFHSKNYATNYK
-751 TDCKV
+751 V

>member
-1 MKFSFNNFR
+1 
-10 YFRTQIFL
+10 
-18 SFSSMVFLIVV
+18 
-29 WFMFYLYIDRKVDH
+29 MFYLYIDRKVDH

>member
-1 MKFSFNNFR
+1 
-10 YFRTQIFL
+10 
-18 SFSSMVFLIVV
+18 
-29 WFMFYLYIDRKVDH
+29 
-43 LNNFNYKSY
+43 
-52 RISQDFTGNIRNF
+52 
-65 QTFLLFGYREKDFY
+65 
-79 IKHNQKDLKL
+79 
-89 YIDHLKNQRKEIDL
+89 
-103 IFKESKALNIGTNQ
+103 
-117 SMITLSKEM
+117 
-126 DHLYDIVNQFKK
+126 VNQFKK
-138 TALLR
+138 IALIR

-153 MRDKA
+153 MRNKA
-158 HFLEKY
+158 HFLEKN

-175 RRHEKDYLLRSDDSS
+175 RRHEKDYMLRSDDTS

-196 LYHATLT
+196 LYNSTLKE
-203 AKNIDSATRQVLIE
+203 KNIDSATKQVIID
-217 YKINFDA
+217 YKNNFDT
-224 LVQLSSKLGISQNQG
+224 LVKLSSKLGVAQNQG
-239 LYGQIN
+239 LYKKIN
-245 QINGFIENSFVQ
+245 QINGFIESSFVQ
-257 IIHRNE
+257 IISHNK
-263 KRVNELKEILFYFQ
+263 KRINELKETLFYFQ
-277 LCQTLLMALIALL
+277 LYQTILTALITLI

-297 YFTKDIQLLS
+297 YLTKDIKLLS
-307 LDISNYIKSN
+307 LDISNYITSN

-356 KKTEQANKIAT
+356 KKTEQANKTAT

-424 LDHSKMEAGKMKIE
+424 LDHSKMEAGKMKVE

-448 TKLMRL
+448 TKLIRL
-454 FEYRIQDKN
+454 FEYRINDEN
-463 IKLHFIYDDSISN
+463 IKLHFIYDDQISN
-476 NVLGDN
+476 NILGDN

-496 IKFTSHGDV
+496 IKFTSHGEV
-505 KLEVNLSNRIDDL
+505 KLEVCLLNRIDDL

-524 IMDSGIGIDADKTEQ
+524 ITDSGIGIDADKTEQ
-539 LLLAF
+539 MLLAF

-567 LVQLMGGSKLNI
+567 LVHLMGGSKLNI
-579 IALEGGGSSFSFD
+579 IALESGGSSFSFE

-598 VNLISIK
+598 RNIISIE
-605 DSNETQSSTIKDIII
+605 DTNETKLNNSKDIII

-636 KKLLNKLN
+636 HKLLNKLN
-644 IPSDIAVNGKEAVSF
+644 IPSDIAVNGKEAVSL
-659 YNENDYD
+659 YNENNYD

-694 NTIPIVAVTA
+694 NAIPIIAVTA
-704 SAFDE
+704 SAFEE
-709 DKVKAIANGMD
+709 DKVKAISKGMD

-739 MHLKSFQYKKCS
+739 MQHQIKSMAPIKA
-751 TDCKV
+751 

>member
-1 MKFSFNNFR
+1 
-10 YFRTQIFL
+10 
-18 SFSSMVFLIVV
+18 
-29 WFMFYLYIDRKVDH
+29 MFYLYIDRKVDY
-43 LNNFNYKSY
+43 LNNFTYKSY
-52 RISQDFTGNIRNF
+52 RVSQEFTANIRNF
-65 QTFLLFGYREKDFY
+65 QTFLLFGYKEKDFY
-79 IKHNQKDLKL
+79 LNHNQKDLKL
-89 YIDHLKNQRKEIDL
+89 YIDNLKNQRKEIDV
-103 IFKESKALNIGTNQ
+103 IFKESKELNIGNNP
-117 SMITLSKEM
+117 SMTHLSKEI
-126 DHLYDIVNQFKK
+126 DHLNILVNQFKK
-138 TALLR
+138 TTLIR
-143 GFKDYGIEGK
+143 GFKDHGIEGE
-153 MRDKA
+153 MRKKA
-158 HFLEKY
+158 HFLEKN

-175 RRHEKDYLLRSDDSS
+175 RRHEKDYMLRSDDTS
-190 IKKFEN
+190 IQKFKD
-196 LYHATLT
+196 LYTSTL
-203 AKNIDSATRQVLIE
+203 KERNIDSATKQVLID
-217 YKINFDA
+217 YKNNFDS
-224 LVQLSSKLGISQNQG
+224 LVKLSSKLGVAQNQG
-239 LYGQIN
+239 LYGKIN
-245 QINGFIENSFVQ
+245 KMNEAVENSFVQ
-257 IIHRNE
+257 IIAHNK
-263 KRVNELKEILFYFQ
+263 KRINELKETLFYSQ
-277 LCQTLLMALIALL
+277 LCQTLLMSLIALL

-297 YFTKDIQLLS
+297 YFTKDIKLLS

-317 FKEPISNLNHK
+317 FKEPISNLNHR

-333 VDFLLKSY
+333 VDFLLMSY

-356 KKTEQANKIAT
+356 KKTEQANKTAA

-385 GVIGMLNMLKTSA
+385 GVIGMLNMLKTSV

-454 FEYRIQDKN
+454 FEYRINDEN
-463 IKLHFIYDDSISN
+463 IKLHFIYDDGISN
-476 NVLGDN
+476 NILGDN

-496 IKFTSHGDV
+496 IKFTTHGDV
-505 KLEVNLSNRIDDL
+505 KLEVNLLNRIDDL

-524 IMDSGIGIDADKTEQ
+524 ITDSGIGIDPDKTEQ
-539 LLLAF
+539 MLLAF

-567 LVQLMGGSKLNI
+567 LVQLMGGTKLNI
-579 IALEGGGSSFSFD
+579 IALESGGSSFSFK

-598 VNLISIK
+598 TNVISIEVN
-605 DSNETQSSTIKDIII
+605 NESQFNTIKDVII

-636 KKLLNKLN
+636 HKLLNKLN
-644 IPSDIAVNGKEAVSF
+644 IPSDIAINGKEAVSL

-681 ATEKIHSS
+681 ATKKIHSS
-689 AKYQT
+689 AKYQI
-694 NTIPIVAVTA
+694 NAIPIIAVTA

-709 DKVKAIANGMD
+709 DKVKAISNGMD

-739 MHLKSFQYKKCS
+739 LQLQI
-751 TDCKV
+751 

>member
-1 MKFSFNNFR
+1 M
-10 YFRTQIFL
+10 I
-18 SFSSMVFLIVV
+18 VLIAV
-29 WFMFYLYIDRKVDH
+29 WFMFYLYIDCKVDY
-43 LNNFNYKSY
+43 LNNFTYKSY
-52 RISQDFTGNIRNF
+52 RVSQEFTANIRNF
-65 QTFLLFGYREKDFY
+65 QTFLLFGYKEKDFY
-79 IKHNQKDLKL
+79 LNHNQKDLKL
-89 YIDHLKNQRKEIDL
+89 YIDNLKNQRKEIDV
-103 IFKESKALNIGTNQ
+103 IFKESKELNIGNNP
-117 SMITLSKEM
+117 SMTHLSKKI
-126 DHLYDIVNQFKK
+126 DNLYSVVNQFKK
-138 TALLR
+138 TALIR
-143 GFKDYGIEGK
+143 GFKDHGIEGE
-153 MRDKA
+153 MRKKA
-158 HFLEKY
+158 HFLEKN

-175 RRHEKDYLLRSDDSS
+175 RRHEKDYMLRSDDTS
-190 IKKFEN
+190 IQKFKD
-196 LYHATLT
+196 LYTSTL
-203 AKNIDSATRQVLIE
+203 KDRNIDSATKQVLTD
-217 YKINFDA
+217 YKNNFDS
-224 LVQLSSKLGISQNQG
+224 LVKLSSKLGVAQNQG
-239 LYGQIN
+239 LYGKIN
-245 QINGFIENSFVQ
+245 KMNEAVENSFVQ
-257 IIHRNE
+257 IIAHNK
-263 KRVNELKEILFYFQ
+263 KRINELKETLFYSQ

-297 YFTKDIQLLS
+297 YFTKDIKLLS

-317 FKEPISNLNHK
+317 FKEPICNLNHR

-333 VDFLLKSY
+333 VDFLLMSY

-356 KKTEQANKIAT
+356 KKTEQANKTAT

-454 FEYRIQDKN
+454 FEYRINDEN
-463 IKLHFIYDDSISN
+463 IKLHFIYDDGISN
-476 NVLGDN
+476 NILGDN

-496 IKFTSHGDV
+496 IKFTTHGDV
-505 KLEVNLSNRIDDL
+505 KLEVNLLNRIDDL

-524 IMDSGIGIDADKTEQ
+524 ITDSGIGIDPDKTEQ
-539 LLLAF
+539 MLLAF

-567 LVQLMGGSKLNI
+567 LVQLMGGTKLNI
-579 IALEGGGSSFSFD
+579 IALESGGSSFSFE

-598 VNLISIK
+598 TKIIPVE
-605 DSNETQSSTIKDIII
+605 DSSESQFNTIKDVII

-636 KKLLNKLN
+636 HKLLNKLN
-644 IPSDIAVNGKEAVSF
+644 IPSDIAINGKEAVSL

-689 AKYQT
+689 AKYQI
-694 NTIPIVAVTA
+694 NAIPIIAVTA

-709 DKVKAIANGMD
+709 DKVKAISNGMD

-739 MHLKSFQYKKCS
+739 MQLQM
-751 TDCKV
+751 

>member
-1 MKFSFNNFR
+1 
-10 YFRTQIFL
+10 
-18 SFSSMVFLIVV
+18 
-29 WFMFYLYIDRKVDH
+29 MFYLYIDRKVDY
-43 LNNFNYKSY
+43 LNNFTYKSY
-52 RISQDFTGNIRNF
+52 RVSQEFTANIRNF
-65 QTFLLFGYREKDFY
+65 QTFLLFGYKEKDFY
-79 IKHNQKDLKL
+79 LNHNQKDLKL
-89 YIDHLKNQRKEIDL
+89 YIDNLKNQRKEIDV
-103 IFKESKALNIGTNQ
+103 IFKESKELNIGNNP
-117 SMITLSKEM
+117 SMTHLSKEI
-126 DHLYDIVNQFKK
+126 DHLNILVNQFKK
-138 TALLR
+138 TTLIR
-143 GFKDYGIEGK
+143 GFKDHGIEGE
-153 MRDKA
+153 MRKKA
-158 HFLEKY
+158 HFLEKN
-164 SSLNKITLLQF
+164 SSLSKITLLQF
-175 RRHEKDYLLRSDDSS
+175 RRHEKDYMLRSDDTS
-190 IKKFEN
+190 IQKFKD
-196 LYHATLT
+196 LYTSTL
-203 AKNIDSATRQVLIE
+203 KERNIDSATKQVLID
-217 YKINFDA
+217 YKNNFDS
-224 LVQLSSKLGISQNQG
+224 LVKLSSKLGVAQNQG
-239 LYGQIN
+239 LYGKIN
-245 QINGFIENSFVQ
+245 KMNEAVENSFVQ
-257 IIHRNE
+257 IIAHNK
-263 KRVNELKEILFYFQ
+263 KRINELKETLFYSQ
-277 LCQTLLMALIALL
+277 LCQTLLMSLIALL

-297 YFTKDIQLLS
+297 YFTKDIKLLS

-317 FKEPISNLNHK
+317 FKEPISNLNHR

-333 VDFLLKSY
+333 VDFLLMSY

-356 KKTEQANKIAT
+356 KKTEQANKTAA

-385 GVIGMLNMLKTSA
+385 GVIGMLNMLKTSV

-454 FEYRIQDKN
+454 FEYRINDEN
-463 IKLHFIYDDSISN
+463 IKLHFIYDDGISN
-476 NVLGDN
+476 NILGDN

-496 IKFTSHGDV
+496 IKFTTHGDV
-505 KLEVNLSNRIDDL
+505 KLEVNLLNRIDDL

-524 IMDSGIGIDADKTEQ
+524 ITDSGIGIDPDKTEQ
-539 LLLAF
+539 MLLAF

-567 LVQLMGGSKLNI
+567 LVQLMGGTKLNI
-579 IALEGGGSSFSFD
+579 IALESGGSSFSFK

-598 VNLISIK
+598 TNVISIEVN
-605 DSNETQSSTIKDIII
+605 NESQFNTIKDVII

-636 KKLLNKLN
+636 HKLLNKLN
-644 IPSDIAVNGKEAVSF
+644 IPSDIAINGKEAVSL

-681 ATEKIHSS
+681 ATKKIHSS
-689 AKYQT
+689 AKYQI
-694 NTIPIVAVTA
+694 NAIPIIAVTA

-709 DKVKAIANGMD
+709 DKVKAISNGMD

-739 MHLKSFQYKKCS
+739 LQLQI
-751 TDCKV
+751 

>member
-1 MKFSFNNFR
+1 M
-10 YFRTQIFL
+10 
-18 SFSSMVFLIVV
+18 IVLMIV
-29 WFMFYLYIDRKVDH
+29 WFMFYLYIDRKADY
-43 LNNFNYKSY
+43 LNNFTYKSY
-52 RISQDFTGNIRNF
+52 QVSQEFTGNIRNF
-65 QTFLLFGYREKDFY
+65 QTFLLSGYKEKDFY
-79 IKHNQKDLKL
+79 INHSQKNIKL
-89 YIDHLKNQRKEIDL
+89 YIDNLKTQRKEIDL
-103 IFKESKALNIGTNQ
+103 IFKESKDLNIGSNQ
-117 SMITLSKEM
+117 SIIAILKEI
-126 DHLYDIVNQFKK
+126 DNLYLVVNQFKK
-138 TALLR
+138 TALIR

-153 MRDKA
+153 MRNKA
-158 HFLEKY
+158 HFLEKN

-175 RRHEKDYLLRSDDSS
+175 RRHEKDYLLRSDDTS

-196 LYHATLT
+196 LYNSTIRE
-203 AKNIDSATRQVLIE
+203 KNIDAATKQVLID
-217 YKINFDA
+217 YKNNFET
-224 LVQLSSKLGISQNQG
+224 LVKLSSKLGVAQNQG
-239 LYGQIN
+239 LYKKIDEIN
-245 QINGFIENSFVQ
+245 AFIESSFIQ
-257 IIHRNE
+257 IISHNK
-263 KRVNELKEILFYFQ
+263 KRINELKETLFYFQ
-277 LCQTLLMALIALL
+277 LYQTLLMVLITLI
-290 LCIYISK
+290 LCVYISK
-297 YFTKDIQLLS
+297 HLTKDIKLLS
-307 LDISNYIKSN
+307 LDISNYITSN

-328 SSIRE
+328 SSIKE
-333 VDFLLKSY
+333 VDLLLKSY

-356 KKTEQANKIAT
+356 KKTEQANKTTT

-424 LDHSKMEAGKMKIE
+424 LDHSKMEAGKMKVE

-448 TKLMRL
+448 TKLIRL
-454 FEYRIQDKN
+454 FEYRIKDEN
-463 IKLHFIYDDSISN
+463 IKLHLIYDDQISN
-476 NVLGDN
+476 NILGDN

-505 KLEVNLSNRIDDL
+505 KLEVHLLNRIDDL

-524 IMDSGIGIDADKTEQ
+524 ITDSGIGIDPDKTEQ
-539 LLLAF
+539 MLLAF

-567 LVQLMGGSKLNI
+567 LVHLMGGSKLNI
-579 IALEGGGSSFSFD
+579 MALESGGSSFSFE

-598 VNLISIK
+598 RNIISIE
-605 DSNETQSSTIKDIII
+605 DTNETKLNNTKDIII

-636 KKLLNKLN
+636 HKLLTKLN
-644 IPSDIAVNGKEAVSF
+644 IPSDIAVNGKEAVSY

-689 AKYQT
+689 SKYQT
-694 NTIPIVAVTA
+694 NAIPIIAVTA

-709 DKVKAIANGMD
+709 DKVKAISKGMD

-739 MHLKSFQYKKCS
+739 MQHQIKSMAPTKA
-751 TDCKV
+751 